1 VKRQTLFILFFA
13 LIAYCAIGQEQYIF
27 SQSARAGAPL
37 ERPITAVSFRF
48 EEAPNWLAGKIVADG
63 DTFALRQDPHAEGFR
78 SQLLV
83 FNKPVASV
91 QLLGIETPAFL
102 TGVYAKPL
110 SLPTYYRNFRVAAD
124 CEKPA
129 VIPVSVWRAGLTPPR
144 ELPTATVVRFIIVH
158 HEAGSNSP
166 SNYANVVRNIYVFHT
181 QSNGWN
187 DVGYNFLVA
196 QDGTVFEGRD
206 GQGRL
211 DGDNVQG
218 AHFCANNAGTMGICL
233 LGNYMTAQPP
243 VATLESLA
251 KLVAWKMKKENLTDP
266 AARALHAPSG
276 RTLVT
281 LSAHRDGTCATDCP
295 GDNLYAKLDALRTSV
310 TNTCDGL
317 KPPIVTSITA
327 PLVWRLYPNPS
338 SDGFFTLET
347 PTPIRTLRVANLA
360 GQVMLQEHFSVATVQ
375 YSFQIKA
382 LGTFVITTND
392 QNNVQQSQS
401 VVVLR

>member
-1 VKRQTLFILFFA
+1 MKRGTVFGIFFV
-13 LIAYCAIGQEQYIF
+13 LIAYHAVGQEQYVF
-27 SQSARAGAPL
+27 SQSARNNAPL

-48 EEAPNWLAGKIVADG
+48 EEAPNWGAGKIIADG

-102 TGVYAKPL
+102 TGVYAKPI
-110 SLPTYYRNFRVAAD
+110 SLPTYYRNFRLAAD
-124 CEKPA
+124 CEKPP
-129 VIPVSVWRAGLTPPR
+129 VIPASVWRAGLTPPR
-144 ELPTATVVRFIIVH
+144 ELPTATTVRFVIVH

-181 QSNGWN
+181 GSNGWN

-206 GQGRL
+206 GQGRV

-233 LGNYMTAQPP
+233 LGNYMTVQPP
-243 VATLESLA
+243 TAALESLT

-266 AARALHAPSG
+266 TARSFHASSG
-276 RTLVT
+276 RTLAT
-281 LSAHRDGTCATDCP
+281 LSAHRDGSCATDCP

-310 TNTCDGL
+310 VNSCDGL
-317 KPPIVTSITA
+317 KPLVVTSVAA
-327 PLVWRLYPNPS
+327 PLAWRLYPNPS

-347 PTPIRTLRVANLA
+347 PTPIRTLRVVNLA
-360 GQVMLQEHFSVATVQ
+360 GQIILHEHFLGATVQ
-375 YSFQIKA
+375 HSFQIKA
-382 LGTFVITTND
+382 AGAFVITTSD
-392 QNNVQQSQS
+392 QNNVQRSQS
-401 VVVLR
+401 VVVR